1 MDVSD
6 VVSVVERVEVEVEVS
21 DEDTVVVGVND
32 MLDV

>member
-21 DEDTVVVGVND
+21 DEDTVVVGVDD